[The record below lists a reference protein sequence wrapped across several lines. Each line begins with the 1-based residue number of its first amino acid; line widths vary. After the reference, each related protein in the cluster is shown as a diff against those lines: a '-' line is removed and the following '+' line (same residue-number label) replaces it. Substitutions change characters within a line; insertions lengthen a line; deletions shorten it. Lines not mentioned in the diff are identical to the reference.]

1 MNKRN
6 LLLTIFL
13 SAVFFSLAN
22 LSLAATMQTT
32 ALVNGV
38 CGSTDGKTV
47 SSIPTEDLCSAGTA
61 TTVFGPNPGFWWY
74 CEGSNGGV
82 KVACRA
88 NYLSTGSIKLISPVG
103 GEKWKLGKTYAV
115 SWEYTSLKGDVSV
128 SIVNSKNY
136 SCGQGSAPVES
147 KQLIFTLGKECKY
160 ADSQVKK
167 TMEPGEY
174 IIALS
179 GRDVNGKTIS
189 YAMENGNPIYVSVDT
204 ITAAPIKGVCG
215 SANGKT
221 VSSIPSANL
230 CSSGIASSVMGEG
243 PWTWDCNGLNN
254 GETVSCKAL
263 SSVVEERAELVITR
277 PVSGSTLVQGSK
289 STATWTGS
297 TLGVVSYSVCLV
309 GGSLG
314 ALDCKDLGT
323 ATANQHS
330 FVWTVPNDVT
340 PAKGFQLVFKSSGN
354 EPIFSSFFA
363 IDSATA
369 VVTPTTKSSTTV
381 KGDSDSQGSEGLTI
395 NKPISQMTR
404 EELINILLAIIQ
416 ALSQQ
421 KRVAN

>member
-1 MNKRN
+1 ME
-6 LLLTIFL
+6 
-13 SAVFFSLAN
+13 S
-22 LSLAATMQTT
+22 
-32 ALVNGV
+32 G
-38 CGSTDGKTV
+38 
-47 SSIPTEDLCSAGTA
+47 
-61 TTVFGPNPGFWWY
+61 
-74 CEGSNGGV
+74 
-82 KVACRA
+82 
-88 NYLSTGSIKLISPVG
+88 
-103 GEKWKLGKTYAV
+103 
-115 SWEYTSLKGDVSV
+115 EYTVV
-128 SIVNSKNY
+128 
-136 SCGQGSAPVES
+136 
-147 KQLIFTLGKECKY
+147 
-160 ADSQVKK
+160 
-167 TMEPGEY
+167 
-174 IIALS
+174 LS

-189 YAMENGNPIYVSVDT
+189 YTMETGNPIYVSVDT

-254 GETVSCKAL
+254 GETVSCKAP
-263 SSVVEERAELVITR
+263 SSVVEEKAEMVVTR

-289 STATWTGS
+289 NTATWTGS
-297 TLGVVSYSVCLV
+297 TPNVTSYSVCLI

-314 ALDCKDLGT
+314 ALDCKSLGT

-330 FVWTVPNDVT
+330 FVWTVPSDVT

-354 EPIFSSFFA
+354 ESIFSSFFA

-369 VVTPTTKSSTTV
+369 VTTPTTKSPTTV
-381 KGDSDSQGSEGLTI
+381 KSDSDSQDLGGLTI